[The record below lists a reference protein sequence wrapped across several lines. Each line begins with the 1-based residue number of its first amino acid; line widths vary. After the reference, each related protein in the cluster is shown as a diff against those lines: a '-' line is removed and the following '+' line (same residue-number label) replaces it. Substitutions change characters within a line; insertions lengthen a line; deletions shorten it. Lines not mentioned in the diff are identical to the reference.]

1 MVVVGRAGLRRRRS
15 EGGRP
20 HRVVVRFTDE
30 ELARVS
36 ARAEGARRTVPAL
49 LADLALTPVVGPSL
63 DPVTARDL
71 VLEVFAVRRGLEKV
85 GRNVNDIARF
95 ALGTGEVRGNA
106 AAVLAAMGPAL
117 ARLDTFVAQVGEH
130 FPGLELHR

>member
-1 MVVVGRAGLRRRRS
+1 MVTRAGLRRRRA
-15 EGGRP
+15 EGGRS

-30 ELARVS
+30 ELARVT

-49 LADLALTPVVGPSL
+49 LADLALSPAVGPSL
-63 DPVTARDL
+63 DPATARDL
-71 VLEVFAVRRGLEKV
+71 IMEVFAVRRGLDKV

-106 AAVLAAMGPAL
+106 AAVLAALGPAL
-117 ARLDTFVAQVGEH
+117 DRLDAFTAQVGRH
-130 FPGLELHR
+130 FPGLELPR

>member
-1 MVVVGRAGLRRRRS
+1 VVGRAGLRRRRT

-20 HRVVVRFTDE
+20 HRVVVRLSDE
-30 ELARVS
+30 ELAWVT

-106 AAVLAAMGPAL
+106 AVVLAALGPAL
-117 ARLDTFVAQVGEH
+117 ERLDAFTVSVGRH

>member
-1 MVVVGRAGLRRRRS
+1 MVTRAGLRRRRA
-15 EGGRP
+15 EGGRS
-20 HRVVVRFTDE
+20 HRVLVRFTDE
-30 ELARVS
+30 ELAWVT

-49 LADLALTPVVGPSL
+49 LADLALTPAQGPVL
-63 DPVTARDL
+63 DPATARHL
-71 VLEVFAVRRGLEKV
+71 VMEVFAVRRGLEKV

-106 AAVLAAMGPAL
+106 AVVLAALGPAL
-117 ARLDTFVAQVGEH
+117 ERLDAFTVSVGRH